1 MTERD
6 LRILKHIGM
15 YRITLRPILARLYF
29 DGNESAMANVIKR
42 LKAREKGESEDE
54 DKPVKSSGLIEVRSG
69 LPGNI
74 SYYQLT
80 KLGAKQAG
88 VPDDRSKPFGSQA
101 LNLHLGMLWF
111 CCAGSTKRFRVSDE
125 HFPSFPPG
133 DYCVTGEGSRKLLRV
148 YAPAATAKRSSIHR
162 AITEQAELLLSH
174 PSTAQPVRDRSV
186 GLAVLVHSSEQ
197 GRELKRAM
205 RSGNGTFGKLHTH
218 LHFVIEVVPSIATL
232 SGMIHELRS
241 TSPD

>member
-29 DGNESAMANVIKR
+29 DGNESAMANVLKR
-42 LKAREKGESEDE
+42 LNAPETVKAGRRAEAPS
-54 DKPVKSSGLIEVRSG
+54 SSGLIKVRGG

-80 KLGAKQAG
+80 RLGARRVG
-88 VPDDRSKPFGSQA
+88 VPEYRAEPFGNQA
-101 LNLHLGMLWF
+101 LNLHLALLWF
-111 CCAGSTKRFRVSDE
+111 CCAGGSQRFRVSDE
-125 HFPSFPPG
+125 DFPSIPPG
-133 DYCVTGEGSRKLLRV
+133 EYCVTAGERKKLLRV
-148 YAPAATAKRSSIHR
+148 YAPTETAERSSIHR
-162 AITEQAELLLSH
+162 TIAEHAELLLSH
-174 PSTAQPVRDRSV
+174 PSTAQAVRDRSI
-186 GLAVLVHSSEQ
+186 GLAILVHSYEQ
-197 GRELKRAM
+197 GSELMRAM
-205 RSGNGTFGKLHTH
+205 RSGKGTFGKLLTLMHV
-218 LHFVIEVVPSIATL
+218 VIKPVPSIATL